1 MQTFKCPHC
10 GSRAV
15 GKVGHEQYYCWDCCL
30 EYSKKK
36 NGYRL
41 FQVAD
46 DGSLISV
53 EAEPE
58 LTPQVIG

>member
-1 MQTFKCPHC
+1 MQSFQCPNC

-15 GKVGHEQYYCWDCCL
+15 GRVGHEQYYCWDCCL
-30 EYSKKK
+30 EFAHKK

-46 DGSLISV
+46 DGTLVSV
-53 EAEPE
+53 ESGPVRVE
-58 LTPQVIG
+58 